1 MIFFKKQLKK
11 LKFIRTGTRFYFKV
25 KKRFRLAP
33 LDVGNIEPVYSREC
47 PSNQTMVNILKG
59 SWTSA
64 FPDEY
69 NVKAGKTRHFD
80 FSLDWRVEWVDR
92 VLPSGIKGL
101 SVLEL
106 GPFEAYNTWHFEK
119 LGAKSV
125 TSIEG
130 NNLNFLKCLIV
141 KEITGLS
148 ARFLYGDIIPYLEN
162 CSQQYDIVYASG
174 VLYHSP
180 EPLQLLKLMTKVT
193 DKLFLYTH
201 YYDENAMNSNPF
213 LSDSFYPARDVEK
226 ECGGYNAR
234 LHYKSY
240 NESKDITFCG
250 GSEDFSYWMEKKDI
264 LDFLRLRGFT
274 IKKTRLDQ
282 LDNPH
287 GPVLYIFAEK
297 TGELE

>member
-1 MIFFKKQLKK
+1 MKLLKKQLKK
-11 LKFIRTGTRFYFKV
+11 LKFIRSGTRFYFKI
-25 KKRFRLAP
+25 KKRLRLAP
-33 LDVGNIEPVYSREC
+33 FDIGNIEPVYCREC
-47 PSNQTMVNILKG
+47 PSNQTMANILKG

-69 NVKAGKTRHFD
+69 NVKAGKIRHFD
-80 FSLDWRVEWVDR
+80 FSLDWRVEWVDK
-92 VLPSGIKGL
+92 VLPAGIKGL

-119 LGAKSV
+119 LGAKTV

-148 ARFLYGDIIPYLEN
+148 ARFLYGDIISYLEN

-180 EPLQLLKLMTKVT
+180 KPLKLLKLMTKVT

-201 YYDENAMNSNPF
+201 YYDETAINSNPF
-213 LSDSFYPARDVEK
+213 LSDSFYPAKDVER
-226 ECGGYNAR
+226 ECSGYKAR

-240 NESKDITFCG
+240 DESKDITFCG
-250 GSEDFSYWMEKKDI
+250 GNEDFSYWMEKKDI
-264 LDFLRLRGFT
+264 LDFLRLQGF
-274 IKKTRLDQ
+274 IVRETRLDQ

-287 GPVLYIFAEK
+287 GPALYFFAEK
-297 TGELE
+297 AG